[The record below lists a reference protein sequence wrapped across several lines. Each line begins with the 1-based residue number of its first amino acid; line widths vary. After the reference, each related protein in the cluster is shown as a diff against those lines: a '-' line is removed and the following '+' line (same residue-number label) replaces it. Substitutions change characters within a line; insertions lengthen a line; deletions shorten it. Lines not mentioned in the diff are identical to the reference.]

1 MSNDVTAGPQGAA
14 SNYASVAEIAGHL
27 GVAEKTVRNYIRN
40 GALPAVKLG
49 RIVRVRLDAYATF
62 LEQHRLR

>member
-1 MSNDVTAGPQGAA
+1 MSSELTASPPAAA
-14 SNYASVAEIAGHL
+14 SNYATVAEIAGHL

-40 GALPAVKLG
+40 GSLPAVKLG
-49 RIVRVRLDAYATF
+49 RIVRVRLDAYETF